1 MQVYFHDIPLVF
13 FLELLLV
20 NILKV
25 FHELQFIFLECINNG
40 QSVISVSVLRRNQN
54 INVIKNASGGAAG
67 EKPGRASIVKY
78 RRHALCHSAKPC
90 YNLVLGGCS
99 SAG

>member
-25 FHELQFIFLECINNG
+25 FHELQFIFLGCINNG
-40 QSVISVSVLRRNQN
+40 QSVIGVSVLRRNRK
-54 INVIKNASGGAAG
+54 INVIKNASERGGRRKTG
-67 EKPGRASIVKY
+67 EGVNCEISPPRPLPFCK
-78 RRHALCHSAKPC
+78 AL
-90 YNLVLGGCS
+90 L
-99 SAG
+99 